1 MLLVVGEQMLVNL
14 EESVGTSI
22 EEQAKVQAVEVKIFH
37 EGAILHSRLFPIEVW
52 GDEPR
57 ALEAAQDWTDF
68 KLLQPPCNDNACQ
81 AEINLLP
88 NH

>member
-1 MLLVVGEQMLVNL
+1 MVGEQMLVNL
-14 EESVGTSI
+14 EKTAGASI
-22 EEQAKVQAVEVKIFH
+22 EEQAKVQAVEVKIFY
-37 EGAILHSRLFPIEVW
+37 EGAVLHSRLFPIEVW

-68 KLLQPPCNDNACQ
+68 KLLQPLCDDSVCQ

>member
-1 MLLVVGEQMLVNL
+1 MVGEQMLVNL
-14 EESVGTSI
+14 EKTAGASI
-22 EEQAKVQAVEVKIFH
+22 EEQVKIQAVEVKIFY
-37 EGAILHSRLFPIEVW
+37 EGTVLHSRLFPIEVW

-68 KLLQPPCNDNACQ
+68 KLLQPPCDDNVCQ